1 MSLKQDQARKAAGI
15 NLDDLAPLRPG
26 APAAPRE
33 PRTAPGQLMDLQ
45 SKYQDVQSKFQE
57 VEGKYQEA
65 LATIE
70 RLAEAGTPMEVEIS
84 RLIRVP
90 GRQRPLTPEERA
102 ELKAN
107 LDANPL
113 IHPVAVLPET
123 PEGFPLLS
131 GYNRTELYEELG
143 RSKILA
149 VVVDVPPE
157 KVDALAFYANLTPQ
171 LPDYT
176 KYEGLKARQAEHGYD
191 QTQLA
196 KESGLSSST
205 ISRLMQFDDLP
216 AEAHA
221 ILRRNPFILGA
232 TAASGL
238 AKAAKAGREDLV
250 VEAVNKL
257 AEAAA
262 AAANDDAG
270 KKVRFTEENAVAHA
284 NGVRPAASKP
294 TAAAPLVVKQG
305 KKNFAKL
312 VVRGNRVTVE
322 LTDPSVSP
330 DEWAAKFEAFM
341 KAEIAKGAE

>member
-1 MSLKQDQARKAAGI
+1 MSLTKDQAQRAARI
-15 NLDDLAPLRPG
+15 NLDDLGPLRPG
-26 APAAPRE
+26 APAAPKE

-45 SKYQDVQSKFQE
+45 GKHQE
-57 VEGKYQEA
+57 LQGKYQEA

-70 RLAEAGTPMEVEIS
+70 RLAKGGTPIEVDIS

-90 GRQRPLTPEERA
+90 GRQRPLTLEERA

-123 PEGFPLLS
+123 AEGFELLS

-143 RSKILA
+143 RTKILA
-149 VVVDVPPE
+149 VVTDVPPE
-157 KVDALAFYANLTPQ
+157 KRDALAFYANLTPQ
-171 LPDYT
+171 LPDYK
-176 KYEGLKARQAEHGYD
+176 KYEGLKARQAQHGYD
-191 QTQLA
+191 QKQLV

-262 AAANDDAG
+262 AAANEDAD

-284 NGVRPAASKP
+284 NGVRPAAPKP
-294 TAAAPLVVKQG
+294 VAAAPLVVKQG

-330 DEWAAKFEAFM
+330 DEWATKFETFM

>member
-1 MSLKQDQARKAAGI
+1 MSLKQDQARKAASI

-26 APAAPRE
+26 TPAATRE

-45 SKYQDVQSKFQE
+45 SKYQ
-57 VEGKYQEA
+57 EA

-70 RLAEAGTPMEVEIS
+70 RLSLGGVPMEVDIS

-113 IHPVAVLPET
+113 IHPVVILPET
-123 PEGFPLLS
+123 PAGFELLS

-143 RSKILA
+143 RTKILA
-149 VVVDVPPE
+149 VVINVSQE
-157 KVDALAFYANLTPQ
+157 EAESLAFYANLAPA
-171 LPDYT
+171 LPDYK
-176 KYEGLKARQAEHGYD
+176 KYEGLKALQAQHGFD
-191 QTQLA
+191 QNGLS
-196 KESGLSSST
+196 KESGMSSST
-205 ISRLMQFDDLP
+205 VSRLMQFDDLP
-216 AEAHA
+216 AAAHE

-238 AKAAKAGREDLV
+238 AKAAKAGRKDLV
-250 VEAVNKL
+250 VEAVNML
-257 AEAAA
+257 ADAAA
-262 AAANDDAG
+262 DET

-284 NGVRPAASKP
+284 NGVRQAAPKPA
-294 TAAAPLVVKQG
+294 AAAPLVVKQG

-322 LTDPSVSP
+322 LADPSASP
-330 DEWAAKFEAFM
+330 SEWAAKFEAFM